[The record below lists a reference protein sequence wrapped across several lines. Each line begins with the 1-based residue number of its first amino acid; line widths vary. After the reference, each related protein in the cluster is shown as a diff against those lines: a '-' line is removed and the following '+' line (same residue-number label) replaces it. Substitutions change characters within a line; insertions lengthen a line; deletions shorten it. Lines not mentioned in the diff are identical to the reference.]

1 MAVALWESKLG
12 DGDSQALTEWPFATG
27 LTILLVLGRLACH
40 FFRGTHLT
48 NIPLETRSFSSA
60 LGLSQRESSLMCAVQ
75 TTISENES
83 MCSLSGMIRL
93 DHLH

>member
-40 FFRGTHLT
+40 FFRGKNLT
-48 NIPLETRSFSSA
+48 NIPLETRSFKCTWV
-60 LGLSQRESSLMCAVQ
+60 ESKRVVSNVCCTNHNFRKRVHVQ
-75 TTISENES
+75 P
-83 MCSLSGMIRL
+83 
-93 DHLH
+93 